1 MTPQIGPVCNA
12 HLREQ
17 RKLDQE
23 YAEVMETARKTYV
36 QKLGVILAE
45 AQRERRFAGV
55 IEIENELEAVDDIQS
70 FVIHFKVA
78 GT

>member
-1 MTPQIGPVCNA
+1 MACFTTSLCNA

-36 QKLGVILAE
+36 QKLGIILAE

>member
-1 MTPQIGPVCNA
+1 MCNA

-36 QKLGVILAE
+36 QKLGIILAE